1 MATRKIIAPYTIQ
14 YTNPITLRAG
24 DTVTLGEEEQ
34 EEKWKGWIWAESADN
49 KGWIPI
55 QVVEIAEDRA
65 TGKVIEY
72 YTAKELG
79 VEAGDEVEPERSLN
93 GWSWCK
99 NLRTGDEGWIPD
111 EVIG

>member
-1 MATRKIIAPYTIQ
+1 MTIRKILTPYTIQ
-14 YTNPITLRAG
+14 YTNPIILNVG
-24 DTVTLGEEEQ
+24 DIVTLGEEEK

-55 QVVEIAEDRA
+55 QVIGISADRR
-65 TGKVIEY
+65 TGKVIEH
-72 YTAKELG
+72 YTAKELD
-79 VEAGDEVEPERSLN
+79 VEAGDEVELKHSLN

-99 NLRTGDEGWIPD
+99 NLRTGDEGWIPY